1 MALKLSKSRKET
13 SCPRFVLLVNSLL
26 NKYGTE
32 QLFLL
37 NRRTKKF
44 WTFTKRWVFSIA
56 EGKKRSNKKHI
67 RNKFWPVNL
76 NIPCPLRASS
86 WICMRAMWGFEHST
100 STSSRVF
107 GEHLGPALR
116 WQEQHARMMQDWIC
130 KSKKDNLMIMM
141 MMIINYYYYYYYYYY
156 YGAREREGEGGML
169 IMIVVVIVKMITM
182 LRILE
187 WWNGDPQH
195 DIVFF
200 LGTGRW
206 FSVRTIWRTLV

>member
-1 MALKLSKSRKET
+1 MNDRNYWDVVAPQYTVVPCRGYFTFWRSLLVEKTFAVFFHTPKWLLNSPRPVTRKET
-13 SCPRFVLLVNSLL
+13 SCPRFAFLVNSLL

-32 QLFLL
+32 QLFILT
-37 NRRTKKF
+37 RRTKKF
-44 WTFTKRWVFSIA
+44 WTFAKRWVFSIA
-56 EGKKRSNKKHI
+56 EGKRETI

-130 KSKKDNLMIMM
+130 KSKKDNDKKNL
-141 MMIINYYYYYYYYYY
+141 MMIIIFIMMER
-156 YGAREREGEGGML
+156 GRERGREGC
-169 IMIVVVIVKMITM
+169 
-182 LRILE
+182 
-187 WWNGDPQH
+187 
-195 DIVFF
+195 
-200 LGTGRW
+200 
-206 FSVRTIWRTLV
+206 